1 MAMRCIGLVG
11 SLRYFRFVFVGEY
24 QYNAEQADCISE
36 EFFNQ
41 REWYIRLVLEGEDR
55 LSRNVESKEQGWTI
69 SYSDVS
75 EEWGMLQTE
84 EKSPLE
90 ILVGR
95 ESVNEIFEV
104 LTELQKRVFLRM
116 FLSSKNTE

>member
-1 MAMRCIGLVG
+1 M
-11 SLRYFRFVFVGEY
+11 
-24 QYNAEQADCISE
+24 
-36 EFFNQ
+36 
-41 REWYIRLVLEGEDR
+41 
-55 LSRNVESKEQGWTI
+55 SRNQESKEQGWTI

-90 ILVGR
+90 MLVGR

-104 LTELQKRVFLRM
+104 LTELQKRVFTDVSFIKKHRMNCQKNWEFLR
-116 FLSSKNTE
+116 LRCPEPCQGR